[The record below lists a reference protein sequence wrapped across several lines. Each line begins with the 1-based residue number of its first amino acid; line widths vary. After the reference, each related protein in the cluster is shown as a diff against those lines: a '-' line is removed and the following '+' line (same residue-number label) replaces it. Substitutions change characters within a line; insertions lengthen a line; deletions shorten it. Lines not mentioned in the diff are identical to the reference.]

1 MLKRIFPIFLLIFG
15 FVISNAC
22 TSQNDRHTAATFA
35 VRVFSRLISWAIS
48 SRVGEDQT
56 VAVVWLGE
64 LPI

>member
-35 VRVFSRLISWAIS
+35 VRIFSSANFMGYLEPC
-48 SRVGEDQT
+48 G
-56 VAVVWLGE
+56 
-64 LPI
+64 